1 MVLLISAG
9 VWLSASA
16 ALVPLLA
23 RDYAAGG
30 VKPLTGVVIW
40 LWHALNYTLLAL
52 FALEDV
58 WALGL
63 GDPLRVLGVFLI
75 ALGLI
80 VIAAGFYE
88 FRSVQRLT
96 GTRQDELV
104 DSGIYRFSRHP
115 QYLGIIL
122 TLIGTGLA
130 GGSGAALLFA
140 LCLSVGLLA
149 YLPLEERYVARAF
162 GAQYESYRSRVPMLI
177 GPPG

>member
-1 MVLLISAG
+1 MVVLLISAG
-9 VWLSASA
+9 VWVSASA

-30 VKPLTGVVIW
+30 VRPLTGV

-63 GDPLRVLGVFLI
+63 GDPLRVLGAFLT

-80 VIAAGFYE
+80 VIAAGFHE
-88 FRSVQRLT
+88 FRSVGRLT

-122 TLIGTGLA
+122 TLIGAGLA
-130 GGSGAALLFA
+130 GDSAAAVLFA
-140 LCLSVGLLA
+140 LCLSAGLLV
-149 YLPLEERYVARAF
+149 YLPFEERYAARAF

-177 GPPG
+177 GPLG